1 MAELYRE
8 EIVRVSLGDPL
19 RLYSIGKVL
28 ATGDDRANRFGASVF
43 KRGTAVSLDGAKVTG
58 YFMPPVGETLLL
70 DGSASGNTA
79 YVDLHAACYAQE
91 GRFSLAVK
99 VTSSGVTTTLCV
111 FDGWI
116 ITTATDDVR
125 DPGGIVP
132 SLDDI
137 LEKIAAMEQATEA
150 AEAAADAA
158 NMAAEG
164 ITGTFGE
171 LEDVIATHA
180 ASMPDEL
187 RGGTAYYHVYWE
199 QGAISNNDGSESD
212 SATRIRSDYLPVGR
226 GIRGTLTADN
236 GGVCY
241 WVRVYDADK
250 AFLGNGQLSASGNI
264 IVGTG
269 CGNYPV
275 NVDAAVNAYPDAAYI
290 RLAARQAS
298 STAEIL
304 PSENGMAFVAY
315 YASALN
321 GRSLDDVYVRRNVL
335 TDEDTAIIRQTFS
348 DVTDDYAFQWE
359 YSTNGGT
366 SWMDSGA
373 AGNATN
379 AVELAL
385 KSYYDGYLFRC
396 RVTDRNGIV
405 IARTPVATAHVGDG
419 VNRRVAQVTLHAGV
433 FCLISDTDFYGA
445 AGSTYTLT
453 ASVRTVSQEANRSG
467 RALYGDFRRLYETP
481 DHEAVPD
488 LATMQ
493 SADIYA
499 LYDELAAQ
507 YPNTVTHSLLGYS
520 GDADGNAVESLP
532 IYEYVINS
540 RSTANYD
547 GSALP
552 DMPTVLI
559 TTGTH
564 AGTEKLAVWCAYLM
578 IRDMLTGADRSLS
591 AIRSNVELR
600 VVPIVCPWA
609 FDAGTRTN
617 ARGVNINRNFSYAWD
632 SASSDETSTEY
643 RGEAPY
649 SELETQAIKA
659 WIDAH
664 PDALILI
671 DLHNCFADGE
681 YAWACSIDTDSARVF
696 APYSRIMSDYLCSR
710 YGISDEVNL
719 FRLSAAEKHP
729 GVADEA
735 GVAGI
740 SRHCCLE
747 SNIKGF
753 GGAMYNTRAVELGV
767 SVLTNFIL
775 AIMDREARS

>member
-1 MAELYRE
+1 MNATYLLTYIADMNETAPMHL
-8 EIVRVSLGDPL
+8 L
-19 RLYSIGKVL
+19 RSALHEWESN
-28 ATGDDRANRFGASVF
+28 AHTFS
-43 KRGTAVSLDGAKVTG
+43 AKVMHGNVPADLRDCNVNG
-58 YFMPPVGETLLL
+58 YFVHDDITVPLAGHIVDNEARVTLT
-70 DGSASGNTA
+70 D
-79 YVDLHAACYAQE
+79 ACYTPCSFDLLIFVSNDVYDSCVLWVH
-91 GRFSLAVK
+91 GYVRNSFSD
-99 VTSSGVTTTLCV
+99 SIS
-111 FDGWI
+111 
-116 ITTATDDVR
+116 
-125 DPGGIVP
+125 DPEDIVP
-132 SLDDI
+132 DLQD
-137 LEKIAAMEQATEA
+137 LLTQIAVMEQATEA

-164 ITGTFGE
+164 ITGTIGE
-171 LEDVIATHA
+171 LEGVIATHA

-187 RGGTAYYHVYWE
+187 RGGTVYYHVNWE
-199 QGAISNNDGSESD
+199 QGAISNNDGAESD
-212 SATRIRSDYLPVGR
+212 STTRIRSDYIPVGR
-226 GIRGTLTADN
+226 GIRGTLAADN

-250 AFLGNGQLSASGNI
+250 AFLGNGQLQESGDI
-264 IVGTG
+264 IIGTG

-275 NVDAAVNAYPDAAYI
+275 NVDAAVNIYPDAAYI
-290 RLAARQAS
+290 RLAARQADPS
-298 STAEIL
+298 AAIL
-304 PSENGMAFVAY
+304 PGQNGMEFAAHY
-315 YASALN
+315 DSALN
-321 GRSLDDVYVRRNVL
+321 GRSLDEVYVRRNVL

-348 DVTDDYAFQWE
+348 DVTDDYAYQWE

-373 AGNATN
+373 EGGATN
-379 AVELAL
+379 SVTLSI
-385 KSYYDGYLFRC
+385 KSYYEGYLFRC
-396 RVTDRNGIV
+396 RVTDRAGIV
-405 IARTPVATAHVGDG
+405 ISRTPVATAHVGDG
-419 VNRRVAQVTLHAGV
+419 VNRKAAQAALHAGV
-433 FCLISDTDFYGA
+433 FCLISDTDFYAA

-453 ASVRTVSQEANRSG
+453 ASVRTISREVKRSG

-481 DHEAVPD
+481 DREAVHD

-507 YPNTVTHSLLGYS
+507 YPNTVTRSLLGYS
-520 GDADGNAVESLP
+520 GDADGNEVESLP

-552 DMPTVLI
+552 DMPTVMI

-600 VVPIVCPWA
+600 IIPIVCPWA

-632 SASSDETSTEY
+632 SASSDKTSTEY

-649 SELETQAIKA
+649 SELETQAVKA

-710 YGISDEVNL
+710 YGISGEENL
-719 FRLSAAEKHP
+719 FRLSATEKHP

-753 GGAMYNTRAVELGV
+753 GDAAYNARAVELGV
-767 SVLTNFIL
+767 SVLTNYIL
-775 AIMDREARS
+775 AIMDREATS

>member
-8 EIVRVSLGDPL
+8 EIVRVDLGSPL
-19 RLYSIGKVL
+19 RRYSVGKVL
-28 ATGDDRANRFGASVF
+28 ATGDDRANRFGAEVF
-43 KRGTAVSLDGAKVTG
+43 RRGAAVSLDGGKVNG
-58 YFMPPVGETLLL
+58 YFIPPEGEALLL
-70 DGSASGNTA
+70 DGSATGNTA
-79 YVDLHAACYAQE
+79 YVELHGACYAQE

-99 VTSSGVTTTLCV
+99 VTADGVTTTLCV

-116 ITTATDDVR
+116 VATSTDEVR

-137 LEKIAAMEQATEA
+137 LEKIADMEQATED

-164 ITGTFGE
+164 ITGTFSE
-171 LEDVIATHA
+171 LEGIIDTHA

-187 RGGTAYYHVYWE
+187 RGGTAYYHVSWE

-250 AFLGNGQLSASGNI
+250 TFLGNGQLSLSGNI

-269 CGNYPV
+269 CNSYPV

-290 RLAARQAS
+290 RLAARQTDS
-298 STAEIL
+298 SATIL
-304 PSENGMAFVAY
+304 PGQNGMAFMAY
-315 YASALN
+315 YAAALN
-321 GRSLDDVYVRRNVL
+321 GRSLDEVYVRRNVL
-335 TDEDTAIIRQTFS
+335 TEEDAAIIRQTFA
-348 DVTDDYAFQWE
+348 DVTDDYAYQWE

-366 SWMDSGA
+366 SWMNSGA
-373 AGNATN
+373 EGNATS
-379 AVELAL
+379 AIVLSL
-385 KSYYDGYLFRC
+385 KNYYDGYLFRC
-396 RVTDRNGIV
+396 RITDRNGIV

-419 VNRRVAQVTLHAGV
+419 VNKHAAQAALHAGV
-433 FCLISDTDFYGA
+433 FCLISDTDIHGA

-453 ASVRTVSQEANRSG
+453 AGVRTVSREARRSG
-467 RALYGDFRRLYETP
+467 YALYGDFSTLYETP
-481 DHEAVPD
+481 DREAAPD

-493 SADIYA
+493 SADVYA

-507 YPNTVTHSLLGYS
+507 YPGTVTRNLLGYS

-540 RSTANYD
+540 RSAANFD
-547 GSALP
+547 GSAMP
-552 DMPTVLI
+552 VMPTVML

-600 VVPIVCPWA
+600 MVPLVCPWA
-609 FDAGTRTN
+609 FDAGTRAN

-632 SASSDETSTEY
+632 SASSDTESTEY
-643 RGEAPY
+643 RGDAPY
-649 SELETQAIKA
+649 SELETQAVKA

-681 YAWACSIDTDSARVF
+681 YAWACSIDADSARVF
-696 APYSRIMSDYLCSR
+696 APYARLMSDYLCSI
-710 YGISDEVNL
+710 YAISNEDNL

-753 GGAMYNTRAVELGV
+753 GGAAYNARAVELGV
-767 SVLTNFIL
+767 SVLTNYIL
-775 AIMDREARS
+775 AIMDREAKA